1 MYISLIMDQVMNNN
15 DLRGVIFENLR
26 KKPEPLAG
34 FAEYHSDFPENPK
47 LGDVIETINHNKIF
61 MVYCGMNGEYISNSN
76 KSKYPYG
83 NLVIPIEVTQYII
96 NAVEYYKNIINEI
109 PNFNIELR
117 WDDIFITHKFGD
129 LPNNWEYS
137 LDVDR
142 NILSII
148 FDKRRNI
155 YAEFIVDIHN
165 TEDIFN
171 FYKGAFLK
179 QTRIYMY
186 FQKEGK
192 KLRISLSNQL
202 DDDQYNFFEFY
213 VKKYSYEY
221 DSALIVKKW
230 FDDTEIKNNYTY
242 LPINW
247 RPYFIRA
254 VNNPNDNYFCIE
266 YKGPLYNRMEVLNIL
281 KKRFDYMFEKTSN
294 KIDYILF

>member
-1 MYISLIMDQVMNNN
+1 MIRVMNNN

-47 LGDVIETINHNKIF
+47 LGDIIETINHNKIF
-61 MVYCGMNGEYISNSN
+61 MVYCGKNGKYISNSN

-117 WDDIFITHKFGD
+117 WDDKFIIDKFGD

-142 NILSII
+142 NILNII
-148 FDKRRNI
+148 FDKRMNI
-155 YAEFIVDIHN
+155 YADFIVNYHNINDIK
-165 TEDIFN
+165 D
-171 FYKGAFLK
+171 FYNGAIEK

-186 FQKEGK
+186 FQKEEGNV
-192 KLRISLSNQL
+192 RVSLSNQL
-202 DDDQYNFFEFY
+202 DDDPYNFFEFY
-213 VKKYSYEY
+213 VKKYKY
-221 DSALIVKKW
+221 DYSSTLIVKKW
-230 FDDTEIKNNYTY
+230 FDDTEIKVISTF
-242 LPINW
+242 LPNNW
-247 RPYFIRA
+247 RTYFIRSI
-254 VNNPNDNYFCIE
+254 NNNRDNYFCIE
-266 YKGPLYNRMEVLNIL
+266 YKGPLSNRMEVLEIL
-281 KKRFDYMFEKTSN
+281 KKRFDNLYELSN
-294 KIDYILF
+294 KMDNILF